1 MSRIAFSPPPQL
13 WFATA
18 FALLAIV
25 VYLSLNHAPVQLPGD
40 EGGRF
45 GHMAAYGSLMFMFAR
60 MYAMPR
66 GRLLIGA
73 LLVLIGITLE
83 CLQATTGYRTFEY
96 ADMIA
101 NTTGVVLGWL
111 AQRTL
116 SLITMNYVRK

>member
-1 MSRIAFSPPPQL
+1 MSRTAFRPPPQI

-18 FALLAIV
+18 FGMLALV

-40 EGGRF
+40 QGGRF
-45 GHMAAYGSLMFMFAR
+45 GHLAAYGALMFMFAR
-60 MYAMPR
+60 MYALPR

-73 LLVLIGITLE
+73 LLVLVGITLE

-101 NTTGVVLGWL
+101 NTIGVVLGWL

-116 SLITMNYVRK
+116 SLITSARQAG